1 MKVEYGESHALQAS
15 TRVPFYS
22 RTIRLHP
29 GLIKLDAPSSM
40 PHDFPLSTP
49 LVPARSAWRL
59 LVALCCYAALLAY
72 GSLYPFT
79 HWQAPALPAMTFLL
93 GWPAHLDKADV
104 LQNVLVYAPF
114 GLLAALWLAGT
125 MQARRAA
132 LLATAMGIA
141 LSMVMEC
148 LQQFNPAR
156 VASLVDIAMNGLG
169 SAMGALLAG
178 TMLRH
183 TLSGALA
190 LAWRDRWFRHGALA
204 NTGLVIVAL
213 WLLSQTSPL
222 VPTLDISHLRRA
234 LSGLWH
240 ALRDPRLI
248 VMSQLL
254 TYACLLASM
263 AAMFLLLARPGKPA
277 LRLFALTL
285 LALLMSKALI
295 VGRVLS
301 LEACIG
307 AFIALLASLLLRAL
321 PLRVLPWLGMLMI
334 MLGFSIAELAPGPP
348 WMVAAFNWTLFAGQ
362 MRSVA
367 GLSNILELL
376 WLFMALAWFMR
387 IALPGSGTRRIAVA
401 GAVLTASAVF
411 GLEWQQQFHGR
422 YGDITQVMLCVAGW
436 IIPWCVP
443 TADRPL
449 EPPI

>member
-1 MKVEYGESHALQAS
+1 MEYGESHAPQAT

-22 RTIRLHP
+22 RTIRVHP
-29 GLIKLDAPSSM
+29 GLIKLDAAFSM

-49 LVPARSAWRL
+49 LIPVRSAWRML
-59 LVALCCYAALLAY
+59 AALSCYAALLVY
-72 GSLYPFT
+72 GSLYPFA
-79 HWQAPALPAMTFLL
+79 HWQSADLPMMTFLL
-93 GWPAHLDKADV
+93 RWPDHLDKADV

-114 GLLAALWLAGT
+114 GLLAVLWLATSMHAG
-125 MQARRAA
+125 RAA
-132 LLATAMGIA
+132 LLATVMGTA
-141 LSMVMEC
+141 LSMAMEC

-156 VASLVDIAMNGLG
+156 VASPVDIAMNALG
-169 SAMGALLAG
+169 SGLGALLAG

-183 TLSGALA
+183 TLPGALA

-204 NTGLVIVAL
+204 NTGIVIVCL

-222 VPTLDISHLRRA
+222 VPTLDVSHLRRA

-240 ALRDPRLI
+240 ALHDPRRI
-248 VMSQLL
+248 VMTQLL
-254 TYACLLASM
+254 TYACLFTSM
-263 AAMFLLLARPGKPA
+263 AAMVLLLARPGRPA
-277 LRLFALTL
+277 LRLFALTV
-285 LALLMSKALI
+285 LALLMLKPLI

-301 LEACIG
+301 LEACVG
-307 AFIALLASLLLRAL
+307 ASIALLAGLLLRHL
-321 PLRVLPWLGMLMI
+321 PLRVLPWVGMLMI
-334 MLGFSIAELAPGPP
+334 VLGFSIAELAPGLP
-348 WMVAAFNWTLFAGQ
+348 WMVAAFNWSLFAGQ

-387 IALPGSGTRRIAVA
+387 IALPDGGTRRTALA
-401 GAVLTASAVF
+401 GAVLTAVAVF
-411 GLEWQQQFHGR
+411 ALEWQQQWHGR

-449 EPPI
+449 DPPI

>member
-1 MKVEYGESHALQAS
+1 
-15 TRVPFYS
+15 
-22 RTIRLHP
+22 
-29 GLIKLDAPSSM
+29 M
-40 PHDFPLSTP
+40 PHDFPLPTP

-59 LVALCCYAALLAY
+59 LVALCCYAALLVY
-72 GSLYPFT
+72 GSLYPFS
-79 HWQAPALPAMTFLL
+79 HWQAPELPTMAFLL
-93 GWPAHLDKADV
+93 RWPAHLDKADV

-114 GLLAALWLAGT
+114 GLLAALWLAGA

-132 LLATAMGIA
+132 LLATIMGTV
-141 LSMVMEC
+141 LSLAMEC

-156 VASLVDIAMNGLG
+156 VASLVDIAMNALG
-169 SAMGALLAG
+169 SGLGALLAG

-204 NTGLVIVAL
+204 NTGLVIAAL

-222 VPTLDISHLRRA
+222 VPTLDVSHLRRA

-240 ALRDPRLI
+240 ALHDPRLI
-248 VMSQLL
+248 VMTQLL
-254 TYACLLASM
+254 TYACLFSAM
-263 AAMFLLLARPGKPA
+263 AALILLLARPGKPA
-277 LRLFALTL
+277 LRLFALTV
-285 LALLMSKALI
+285 LALLMAKALI

-301 LEACIG
+301 LEASAG
-307 AFIALLASLLLRAL
+307 AGLALLAGLLLRCL
-321 PLRVLPWLGMLMI
+321 PLRILPWTGMLMI
-334 MLGFSIAELAPGPP
+334 VLGFSISELAPGPP
-348 WMVAAFNWTLFAGQ
+348 WMVAEFNWTPFAGQ

-387 IALPGSGTRRIAVA
+387 IGLPNGGTRRIAIA
-401 GAVLTASAVF
+401 GAVLTAVAAF
-411 GLEWQQQFHGR
+411 ALEWQQQFHGR

-443 TADRPL
+443 TAERPL
-449 EPPI
+449 DPPI

>member
-1 MKVEYGESHALQAS
+1 
-15 TRVPFYS
+15 
-22 RTIRLHP
+22 
-29 GLIKLDAPSSM
+29 M
-40 PHDFPLSTP
+40 PHDLPLPTQ

-59 LVALCCYAALLAY
+59 LAALSCYAALLVY
-72 GSLYPFT
+72 GSLYPFS
-79 HWQAPALPAMTFLL
+79 HWQAPELPAMAFLL
-93 GWPAHLDKADV
+93 RWPTHLDKADV

-114 GLLAALWLAGT
+114 GLLAALWLAGA

-132 LLATAMGIA
+132 LLAAVMGTAF
-141 LSMVMEC
+141 SMAMEC

-156 VASLVDIAMNGLG
+156 VASLVDIAMNALG
-169 SAMGALLAG
+169 SGLGALLAG
-178 TMLRH
+178 TLLRD

-204 NTGLVIVAL
+204 NTGLVIAAL

-222 VPTLDISHLRRA
+222 VPTLDVSHLRRA

-240 ALRDPRLI
+240 TLHDPRLI
-248 VMSQLL
+248 VVTQLL
-254 TYACLLASM
+254 TYACLLTSM
-263 AAMFLLLARPGKPA
+263 AAMVLLLARPGRPA

-285 LALLMSKALI
+285 LALLMAKALI

-301 LEACIG
+301 LEACAG
-307 AFIALLASLLLRAL
+307 AGIALLASLMLRRL
-321 PLRVLPWLGMLMI
+321 PLRFLPWLGMLMI
-334 MLGFSIAELAPGPP
+334 VLGFSVAELAPGPP
-348 WMVAAFNWTLFAGQ
+348 WMMAAFNWTPFAGQ
-362 MRSVA
+362 MHSVA

-387 IALPGSGTRRIAVA
+387 IALPDGGTRRTALT
-401 GAVLTASAVF
+401 GAVLTAVAVF
-411 GLEWQQQFHGR
+411 ALEWQQQFRGR

-449 EPPI
+449 DPPI